1 MFTEVLFTVAQTR
14 NSPSSV
20 EQKNRLYML
29 QLYQSE
35 ISYINIDESQKHNA
49 ELSPKQV
56 KLNDILI
63 GDTNMW

>member
-1 MFTEVLFTVAQTR
+1 
-14 NSPSSV
+14 
-20 EQKNRLYML
+20 ML